1 MQFFTKSILICL
13 ALLASHASHAQ
24 PFEAFETDQALD
36 FSMQDLHDKRHGSG
50 DYRDKALLINF
61 WASWCTPCIREL
73 PELMQLQ
80 QQYSGKALQVITINV
95 GESASHA
102 RQFAKSMRLD
112 LPVLLDRD
120 RATFKRWNGK
130 VLPMSMLI
138 DGSGTARY
146 RAIGDP
152 GWFDLATLEVID
164 EVVSIE
170 SSTGR

>member
-1 MQFFTKSILICL
+1 
-13 ALLASHASHAQ
+13 
-24 PFEAFETDQALD
+24 
-36 FSMQDLHDKRHGSG
+36 
-50 DYRDKALLINF
+50 
-61 WASWCTPCIREL
+61 
-73 PELMQLQ
+73 
-80 QQYSGKALQVITINV
+80 
-95 GESASHA
+95 
-102 RQFAKSMRLD
+102 MRLD